1 MMGVDAVM
9 TTFAPSTASS
19 STRTPS
25 TRMQRLPMNAPSSM
39 MFGRA
44 PGGSST
50 PPIPTPPARCTFWPT
65 CAHEPTVAQVST
77 IDPGADARAD
87 VHEPRHEHG
96 ARLQE
101 GPEPRHAARDEPHA
115 RFLEVLLQR
124 DLVARLER
132 PEVLGLHPGDAEV
145 EVHRLHEPGVH
156 LPLTVHFLRDAH
168 LAAIQAVQR
177 LHHGRAVGGV
187 GQLLLVAERGRD
199 PPLDLVPVRHS
210 LTLRQASMASSH
222 SSSVGTSATRTYPS
236 PAPNAVPG
244 ATTMPSSSS
253 RSAYDAAVCPP
264 GTRTHR

>member
-1 MMGVDAVM
+1 MIGVDAVM

-77 IDPGADARAD
+77 IEFAPTRAPMFTKPGMSTAPGSRNEPKRATPPGTSA
-87 VHEPRHEHG
+87 H
-96 ARLQE
+96 ARL
-101 GPEPRHAARDEPHA
+101 
-115 RFLEVLLQR
+115 LEVALQR

-132 PEVLGLHPGDAEV
+132 PELLGLHPGDAEV
-145 EVHRLHEPGVH
+145 QVHRLHEPGVH
-156 LPLTVHFLRDAH
+156 LPLAVHLLRDAQ
-168 LAAIQAVQR
+168 LATVEAVQR
-177 LHHGRAVGGV
+177 LHDGGAVEGIGELLPVPEGRRDAPPRCRSSRSCPHPSPCLDG
-187 GQLLLVAERGRD
+187 LLALLERRHERHAHVA
-199 PPLDLVPVRHS
+199 
-210 LTLRQASMASSH
+210 
-222 SSSVGTSATRTYPS
+222 S

-244 ATTMPSSSS
+244 ATTIPSSSS
-253 RSAYDAAVCPP
+253 LSACDAAVSPP
-264 GTRTHR
+264 GTLTHR